1 MQFLASSCKQRWLP
15 NYLKTDTMKL
25 ALLFA
30 LVAASAAFS
39 LSAPKAIPDAD
50 EAMLEAMMESLKPSA
65 SLNEDVQMSN
75 VRAQKA

>member
-1 MQFLASSCKQRWLP
+1 
-15 NYLKTDTMKL
+15 MKL

-39 LSAPKAIPDAD
+39 LSAPIKAIPDAD
-50 EAMLEAMMESLKPSA
+50 EAMLQAMMESLKPSA

-75 VRAQKA
+75 VRAPKA